1 MCAWQLLEDHKDRG
15 ERIKM
20 LIAEKGR
27 REGDEQRSRDKMEAL
42 EKERATLQES
52 LHSTSARAKVRSC
65 PVAASSSQGSGHVV
79 TPYRPGK
86 GH

>member
-42 EKERATLQES
+42 EKERTTLQEN
-52 LHSTSARAKVRSC
+52 LQSTSARAKVRDR
-65 PVAASSSQGSGHVV
+65 VQ
-79 TPYRPGK
+79 
-86 GH
+86 